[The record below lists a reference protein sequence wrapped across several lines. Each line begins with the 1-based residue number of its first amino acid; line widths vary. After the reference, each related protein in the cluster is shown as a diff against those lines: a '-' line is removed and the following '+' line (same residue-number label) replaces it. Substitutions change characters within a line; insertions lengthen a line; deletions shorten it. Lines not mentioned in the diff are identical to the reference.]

1 MFAWEAKQYRREKER
16 GREMEE
22 EEEEEE
28 AYRYLNNL
36 LTTVSKGRMTPCL
49 G

>member
-1 MFAWEAKQYRREKER
+1 MFARKAKQYRREKER

-22 EEEEEE
+22 EEEEV
-28 AYRYLNNL
+28 YRYLNNL